1 MSQYDYIITGSGAS
15 GLMLAYR
22 MANDSFF
29 DNSSILIIDKEKKNF
44 DDRTW
49 CFWENGKG
57 EWDDL
62 LHKSWDKILF
72 ESNIYKNTIPL
83 QSYKYKMLRSGVF
96 YNKLWSI
103 INTKNNFRF
112 IEDTVVNIKNST
124 NGALVETLNSKYFT
138 TKLLNSIDFNK
149 NYTLQ
154 KKYPVLLQHFCGWF
168 VETDKNLFDDSTAT
182 FMDFTVNQKRNT
194 RFMYVLPISP
204 NKALFEYT
212 LFSKEVLTKEEYESE
227 LIKYLATKSI
237 TEYTITETEQGVI
250 PMTSYKFWKQNS
262 KNILHIGTVGGW
274 TKASTGYTFKNTS
287 KKTIQLITFLKTEN
301 DFTHFRKKTRFWW
314 YDLLLIDVLSSHNH
328 LGSKLFSTLFQRN
341 SLKNVFRFLD
351 EETSFIE
358 DLRIM
363 LSMPPLKFIVALFRR
378 VLNFTK

>member
-29 DNSSILIIDKEKKNF
+29 DNSSILIIDKEKKNS

-49 CFWENGKG
+49 CFWENGEG
-57 EWDDL
+57 EWDEL

-72 ESNIYKNTIPL
+72 ESNTYKNTIPL
-83 QSYKYKMLRSGVF
+83 QSYAYKMLRSGVF
-96 YNKLWSI
+96 YDKLWNF
-103 INTKNNFRF
+103 INTKNNIRF
-112 IEDTVVNIKNST
+112 IEDTVVNIEGSED
-124 NGALVETLNSKYFT
+124 GAIVETLKSKYFT
-138 TKLLNSIDFNK
+138 TKLLNSIDLNK
-149 NYTLQ
+149 KYTLQ

-168 VETDKNLFDDSTAT
+168 IETDKNLFDDSTAT
-182 FMDFTVNQKRNT
+182 FMDFTVDQKRNT

-227 LIKYLATKSI
+227 LLKYLAIKSI
-237 TEYTITETEQGVI
+237 TEYTITEIEQGVI
-250 PMTSYKFWKQNS
+250 PMTSYKFWEQNS

-287 KKTIQLITFLKTEN
+287 KKTIQLIAFLKAEN

-328 LGSKLFSTLFQRN
+328 LGSKLFSTLFKRN

-351 EETSFIE
+351 EETIFIE

-363 LSMPPLKFIVALFRR
+363 LSMPPLRFITALFRR
-378 VLNFTK
+378 VLNF

>member
-29 DNSSILIIDKEKKNF
+29 DNSSILIIDKEKKNS

-49 CFWENGKG
+49 CFWENGEG
-57 EWDDL
+57 EWDEL

-72 ESNIYKNTIPL
+72 ESNTYKNTIPL
-83 QSYKYKMLRSGVF
+83 QSYAYKMLRSGVF
-96 YNKLWSI
+96 YDKLWNF
-103 INTKNNFRF
+103 INTKNNIRF
-112 IEDTVVNIKNST
+112 IEDTVVNIEGSED
-124 NGALVETLNSKYFT
+124 GAIVETLKSKYFT
-138 TKLLNSIDFNK
+138 TKLLNSIDLNK

-168 VETDKNLFDDSTAT
+168 IETDKISFDDSTAT
-182 FMDFTVNQKRNT
+182 FMDFTVDQKRNT

-227 LIKYLATKSI
+227 LLKYLAIKSI
-237 TEYTITETEQGVI
+237 TEYTITEIEQGVI
-250 PMTSYKFWKQNS
+250 PMTSYKFWEQNS

-287 KKTIQLITFLKTEN
+287 KKTIQLIAFLKEEN

-314 YDLLLIDVLSSHNH
+314 YDLLLIDVLSSYNH
-328 LGSKLFSTLFQRN
+328 LGSKLFSTLFKRN

-351 EETSFIE
+351 EETIFIE

-363 LSMPPLKFIVALFRR
+363 LSMPPLRFITALFRR
-378 VLNFTK
+378 VLNF

>member
-29 DNSSILIIDKEKKNF
+29 DNSSILIIDKEKKNS

-49 CFWENGKG
+49 CFWENGEG
-57 EWDDL
+57 EWDEL

-72 ESNIYKNTIPL
+72 ESNTYKNTIPL
-83 QSYKYKMLRSGVF
+83 QSYAYKMLRSGVF
-96 YNKLWSI
+96 YDKLWNF
-103 INTKNNFRF
+103 INTKNNIRF
-112 IEDTVVNIKNST
+112 IEDTVVNIEGSED
-124 NGALVETLNSKYFT
+124 GAIVETLKSKYFT
-138 TKLLNSIDFNK
+138 TKLLNSIDLNK
-149 NYTLQ
+149 KYTLQ

-168 VETDKNLFDDSTAT
+168 IETDKISFDDSTAT
-182 FMDFTVNQKRNT
+182 FMDFTVDQKRNT

-227 LIKYLATKSI
+227 LLKYLAIKSI
-237 TEYTITETEQGVI
+237 TEYTITEIEQGVI
-250 PMTSYKFWKQNS
+250 PMTSYKFWEQNS

-287 KKTIQLITFLKTEN
+287 KKTIQLIAFLKEEN

-314 YDLLLIDVLSSHNH
+314 YDLLLIDVLSSYNH
-328 LGSKLFSTLFQRN
+328 LGSKLFSTLFKRN

-351 EETSFIE
+351 EETIFIE

-363 LSMPPLKFIVALFRR
+363 LSMPPLRFIKALFRR
-378 VLNFTK
+378 VLNF

>member
-1 MSQYDYIITGSGAS
+1 MQNYDYIITGSGAS

-22 MANDSFF
+22 MAKDSFF
-29 DNSSILIIDKEKKNF
+29 DNASILIIDKEKKTSN
-44 DDRTW
+44 DRTW
-49 CFWENGKG
+49 CFWENGEG
-57 EWDDL
+57 EWDEL

-83 QSYKYKMLRSGVF
+83 QSYAYKMLRSGVF
-96 YNKLWSI
+96 YDKLWNFI
-103 INTKNNFRF
+103 ETKNNISF
-112 IEDTVVNIKNST
+112 IKANVTSILDTAE
-124 NGALVETLNSKYFT
+124 GAFVETSIGQYRAV
-138 TKLLNSIDFNK
+138 KLLNSIDFDQK
-149 NYTLQ
+149 YTHQ
-154 KKYPVLLQHFCGWF
+154 EEYPVLLQHFTGWF
-168 VETDKNLFDDSTAT
+168 VETKKNYFDDSVAT
-182 FMDFTVNQKRNT
+182 FMDFTVDQKRNT

-212 LFSKEVLTKEEYESE
+212 LFSKEVLTKDEYEGE
-227 LIKYLATKSI
+227 LLKYLATKSI
-237 TEYTITETEQGVI
+237 TEYTITEIEQGVI
-250 PMTSYKFWKQNS
+250 PMTSYKFWEQNS

-287 KKTIQLITFLKTEN
+287 KKTIQLIAFLKAEN

-314 YDLLLIDVLSSHNH
+314 YDLLLIDVLSFHNH
-328 LGSKLFSTLFQRN
+328 LGSKLFSTLFKRN

-363 LSMPPLKFIVALFRR
+363 LSMPPLRFIIALFKR
-378 VLNFTK
+378 VLNY

>member
-22 MANDSFF
+22 MAKDSFF
-29 DNSSILIIDKEKKNF
+29 DNASILIIDKEKKTSN
-44 DDRTW
+44 DRTW
-49 CFWENGKG
+49 CFWENGEG
-57 EWDDL
+57 EWDEL
-62 LHKSWDKILF
+62 LQKSWDKILF

-83 QSYKYKMLRSGVF
+83 QSYAYKMLRSGIF
-96 YNKLWSI
+96 YDKLWNFI
-103 INTKNNFRF
+103 DTKNNIRF
-112 IEDTVVNIKNST
+112 IEDTVVDIKAST
-124 NGALVETLNSKYFT
+124 NGAIVETLKSNYFT
-138 TKLLNSIDFNK
+138 TKLLNSIDLNK

-168 VETDKNLFDDSTAT
+168 IETDKNLFDDSTAT
-182 FMDFTVNQKRNT
+182 FMDFTVDQKRNT

-212 LFSKEVLTKEEYESE
+212 LFSKEVLTKDEYEGE
-227 LIKYLATKSI
+227 LLKYLDTKFI
-237 TEYTITETEQGVI
+237 TEYTITEIEQGVI
-250 PMTSYKFWKQNS
+250 PMTSYKFWMQNS
-262 KNILHIGTVGGW
+262 KNILHIDTVGGW

-287 KKTIQLITFLKTEN
+287 KKTIQLIAFLKAEN

-314 YDLLLIDVLSSHNH
+314 YDLLLIDVLSSYNH
-328 LGSKLFSTLFQRN
+328 LGSKLFSTLFKRN

-363 LSMPPLKFIVALFRR
+363 LSMPPLRFIVALFRR
-378 VLNFTK
+378 VLNF

>member
-29 DNSSILIIDKEKKNF
+29 DNSSILIIDKEKKNS

-49 CFWENGKG
+49 CFWENGEG
-57 EWDDL
+57 EWDEL

-72 ESNIYKNTIPL
+72 ESNTYKNTIPL
-83 QSYKYKMLRSGVF
+83 QSYAYKMLRSGVF
-96 YNKLWSI
+96 YDKLWNF
-103 INTKNNFRF
+103 INTKNNIRF
-112 IEDTVVNIKNST
+112 IEDTVVNIEGSED
-124 NGALVETLNSKYFT
+124 GAIVETLRSKYFT
-138 TKLLNSIDFNK
+138 TKLLNSIDLNK
-149 NYTLQ
+149 KYTLQ

-168 VETDKNLFDDSTAT
+168 IETDKISFDDSTAT
-182 FMDFTVNQKRNT
+182 FMDFTVDQKRNT

-227 LIKYLATKSI
+227 LLKYLAIKSI
-237 TEYTITETEQGVI
+237 TEYTITEIEQGVI
-250 PMTSYKFWKQNS
+250 PMTSYKFWEQNS

-287 KKTIQLITFLKTEN
+287 KKTIQLIAFLKAEN

-314 YDLLLIDVLSSHNH
+314 YDLLLIDVLSSYNH
-328 LGSKLFSTLFQRN
+328 LGSKLFSTLFKRN

-351 EETSFIE
+351 EETIFIE

-363 LSMPPLKFIVALFRR
+363 LSMPPLRFITALFRR
-378 VLNFTK
+378 VLNF

>member
-29 DNSSILIIDKEKKNF
+29 DNSSILIIDKEKKNS

-49 CFWENGKG
+49 CFWENGEG
-57 EWDDL
+57 EWDEL

-72 ESNIYKNTIPL
+72 ESNTYKNTIPL
-83 QSYKYKMLRSGVF
+83 QSYAYKMLRSGVF
-96 YNKLWSI
+96 YDKLWNF
-103 INTKNNFRF
+103 INTKNNIRF
-112 IEDTVVNIKNST
+112 IEDTVVNIEGSED
-124 NGALVETLNSKYFT
+124 GAIVETLKSKYFT
-138 TKLLNSIDFNK
+138 TKLLNSIDLNK
-149 NYTLQ
+149 KYTLQ

-168 VETDKNLFDDSTAT
+168 IETDKISFDDSTAT
-182 FMDFTVNQKRNT
+182 FMDFTVDQKRNT

-227 LIKYLATKSI
+227 LLKYLAIKSI
-237 TEYTITETEQGVI
+237 TEYTITEIEQGVI
-250 PMTSYKFWKQNS
+250 PMTSYKFWEQNS

-287 KKTIQLITFLKTEN
+287 KKTIQLIAFLKAEN

-314 YDLLLIDVLSSHNH
+314 YDLLLIDVLSSYNN
-328 LGSKLFSTLFQRN
+328 LGSKLFSTLFKRN

-351 EETSFIE
+351 EETIFIE
-358 DLRIM
+358 DLIIM
-363 LSMPPLKFIVALFRR
+363 LSMPPLRFIKALFRR
-378 VLNFTK
+378 VLNF

>member
-29 DNSSILIIDKEKKNF
+29 DNSSILIIDKEKKNS

-49 CFWENGKG
+49 CFWENGEG
-57 EWDDL
+57 EWDEL

-72 ESNIYKNTIPL
+72 ESNTYKNTIPL
-83 QSYKYKMLRSGVF
+83 QSYAYKMLRSGVF
-96 YNKLWSI
+96 YDKLWNF
-103 INTKNNFRF
+103 INTKNNIRF
-112 IEDTVVNIKNST
+112 IEDTVVNIKGSED
-124 NGALVETLNSKYFT
+124 GAIVETLKSKYFT
-138 TKLLNSIDFNK
+138 TKLLNSIDLNK
-149 NYTLQ
+149 KYTLQ

-168 VETDKNLFDDSTAT
+168 IETDKISFDDSTAT
-182 FMDFTVNQKRNT
+182 FMDFTVDQKRNT

-227 LIKYLATKSI
+227 LLKYLAFKSI
-237 TEYTITETEQGVI
+237 TEYTITEIEQGVI
-250 PMTSYKFWKQNS
+250 PMTSYKFWEQNS

-287 KKTIQLITFLKTEN
+287 KKTIQLIAFLKAEN
-301 DFTHFRKKTRFWW
+301 DFTNFRKKTRFWW

-328 LGSKLFSTLFQRN
+328 LGSKLFSTLFKRN

-351 EETSFIE
+351 EETIFIE

-363 LSMPPLKFIVALFRR
+363 LSMPPLRFIKALFRR
-378 VLNFTK
+378 VLNF

>member
-29 DNSSILIIDKEKKNF
+29 DNSSILIIDKEKKNS

-49 CFWENGKG
+49 CFWENGEG
-57 EWDDL
+57 EWDEL

-72 ESNIYKNTIPL
+72 ESNTYKNTIPL
-83 QSYKYKMLRSGVF
+83 QSYAYKMLRSGVF
-96 YNKLWSI
+96 YDKLWNF
-103 INTKNNFRF
+103 INTKNNIRF
-112 IEDTVVNIKNST
+112 IEDTVVNIEGSED
-124 NGALVETLNSKYFT
+124 GAIVETLKSKYFT
-138 TKLLNSIDFNK
+138 TKLLNSIDLNK
-149 NYTLQ
+149 KYTLQ

-168 VETDKNLFDDSTAT
+168 IETDKISFDDSTAT
-182 FMDFTVNQKRNT
+182 FMDFTVDQKRNT

-212 LFSKEVLTKEEYESE
+212 LFSKEVLTKDEYEDE
-227 LIKYLATKSI
+227 LLKYLATKSI
-237 TEYTITETEQGVI
+237 TEYTITEIEQGVI
-250 PMTSYKFWKQNS
+250 PMTSYKFWEQNS

-287 KKTIQLITFLKTEN
+287 KKTIQLIAFLKAEN

-314 YDLLLIDVLSSHNH
+314 YDLLLIDVLSSYNH
-328 LGSKLFSTLFQRN
+328 LGSKLFSTLFKRN

-351 EETSFIE
+351 EETIFIE

-363 LSMPPLKFIVALFRR
+363 LSMPPLRFIKALFRR
-378 VLNFTK
+378 VLNF

>member
-29 DNSSILIIDKEKKNF
+29 DNSSILIIDKEKKNS

-49 CFWENGKG
+49 CFWENGEG
-57 EWDDL
+57 EWDEL

-72 ESNIYKNTIPL
+72 ESNTYKNTIPL
-83 QSYKYKMLRSGVF
+83 QSYAYKMLRSGVF
-96 YNKLWSI
+96 YDKLWNF
-103 INTKNNFRF
+103 INTKNNIRF
-112 IEDTVVNIKNST
+112 IEDTVVNI
-124 NGALVETLNSKYFT
+124 NGSEDGAIVETLKSKYFT
-138 TKLLNSIDFNK
+138 TKLLNSIDLNK
-149 NYTLQ
+149 KYTLQ

-168 VETDKNLFDDSTAT
+168 IETDKISFDDSTAT
-182 FMDFTVNQKRNT
+182 FMDFTVDQKRNT

-227 LIKYLATKSI
+227 LLKYLAIKSI
-237 TEYTITETEQGVI
+237 TEYTITEIEQGVI
-250 PMTSYKFWKQNS
+250 PMTSYKFWEQNS

-287 KKTIQLITFLKTEN
+287 KKTIQLIAFLKAEN
-301 DFTHFRKKTRFWW
+301 DFTNFRKKTRFWW

-328 LGSKLFSTLFQRN
+328 LGSKLFSTLFKRN

-351 EETSFIE
+351 EETIFIE

-363 LSMPPLKFIVALFRR
+363 LSMPPLRFIKALFRR
-378 VLNFTK
+378 VLNF

>member
-29 DNSSILIIDKEKKNF
+29 DNSSILIIDKEKKNS

-49 CFWENGKG
+49 CFWENGEG
-57 EWDDL
+57 EWDEL
-62 LHKSWDKILF
+62 LHKSWGKILF
-72 ESNIYKNTIPL
+72 ESNTYKNTIPL
-83 QSYKYKMLRSGVF
+83 QSYAYKMLRSGVF
-96 YNKLWSI
+96 YDKLWNF
-103 INTKNNFRF
+103 INTKNNIRF
-112 IEDTVVNIKNST
+112 IEDTVVNIEGSED
-124 NGALVETLNSKYFT
+124 GAIVETLKSKYFT
-138 TKLLNSIDFNK
+138 TKLLNSIDLNK
-149 NYTLQ
+149 KYTLQ

-168 VETDKNLFDDSTAT
+168 IETDKNSFDDSTAT
-182 FMDFTVNQKRNT
+182 FMDFTVDQKKNT

-227 LIKYLATKSI
+227 LIKYLAIKSI
-237 TEYTITETEQGVI
+237 TEYTITEIEQGVI
-250 PMTSYKFWKQNS
+250 PMTSYKFWEQNS

-287 KKTIQLITFLKTEN
+287 KKTIQLIAFLKAEN

-314 YDLLLIDVLSSHNH
+314 YDLLLIDVLSSYNH
-328 LGSKLFSTLFQRN
+328 LGSKLFSTLFKRN
-341 SLKNVFRFLD
+341 SLKNVFKFLD
-351 EETSFIE
+351 EETIFIE

-363 LSMPPLKFIVALFRR
+363 LSMPPLRFIKALFRR
-378 VLNFTK
+378 VLNF

>member
-29 DNSSILIIDKEKKNF
+29 DNSSILIIDKEKKNS

-49 CFWENGKG
+49 CFWENGEG
-57 EWDDL
+57 EWDEL

-72 ESNIYKNTIPL
+72 ESNTYKNTIPL
-83 QSYKYKMLRSGVF
+83 QSYAYKMLRSGVF
-96 YNKLWSI
+96 YDKLWNF
-103 INTKNNFRF
+103 INTKNNIRF
-112 IEDTVVNIKNST
+112 IEDTVVNIEGSED
-124 NGALVETLNSKYFT
+124 GAIVETLKSKYFT
-138 TKLLNSIDFNK
+138 TKLLNSIDLNK
-149 NYTLQ
+149 KYTLQ

-168 VETDKNLFDDSTAT
+168 IETDKISFDDSTAT
-182 FMDFTVNQKRNT
+182 FMDFTVDQKRNT

-227 LIKYLATKSI
+227 LLKYLAFKSI
-237 TEYTITETEQGVI
+237 TEYTITEIEQGVI
-250 PMTSYKFWKQNS
+250 PMTSYKFWEQNS

-287 KKTIQLITFLKTEN
+287 KKTIQLIAFLKEEN

-314 YDLLLIDVLSSHNH
+314 YDLLLIDVLSSYNH
-328 LGSKLFSTLFQRN
+328 LGSKLFSTLFKRN

-351 EETSFIE
+351 EETIFIE

-363 LSMPPLKFIVALFRR
+363 LSMPPLRFIKALFRR
-378 VLNFTK
+378 VLNF

>member
-29 DNSSILIIDKEKKNF
+29 DNSSILIIDREKKNS

-62 LHKSWDKILF
+62 LHKSWDKIVF
-72 ESNIYKNTIPL
+72 KSNLYQNTIPL
-83 QSYKYKMLRSGVF
+83 QSYTYKMIRSAKF
-96 YNKLWSI
+96 YKKLWNSI
-103 INTKNNFRF
+103 DAKNNISF
-112 IEDTVVNIKNST
+112 IEANVVSVLDTSEGTI
-124 NGALVETLNSKYFT
+124 VETSTGKYHAV
-138 TKLLNSIDFNK
+138 KLLNSVDFDQK
-149 NYTLQ
+149 YTQ
-154 KKYPVLLQHFCGWF
+154 QEKYPVLLQHFIGWF
-168 VETDKNLFDDSTAT
+168 VETKKNQFDDSAAT
-182 FMDFTVNQKRNT
+182 FMDFTVDQKRNT
-194 RFMYVLPISP
+194 RFMYVLPVSA

-212 LFSKEVLTKEEYESE
+212 LFSKDVLTTKEYERE
-227 LIKYLATKSI
+227 LQKYLELKSI
-237 TEYTITETEQGVI
+237 TDYTIIEKEKGVI
-250 PMTSYKFWKQNS
+250 PMTSFKFWQENS
-262 KNILHIGTVGGW
+262 KNILNIGTVGGW

-287 KKTIQLITFLKTEN
+287 KKTIQLIAFLKTEN
-301 DFTHFRKKTRFWW
+301 DFTNFRKKTRFWF
-314 YDLLLIDVLSSHNH
+314 YDLLMLDVLANYNH
-328 LGSKLFSTLFQRN
+328 LGSKLFSKLFQRN

-363 LSMPPLKFIVALFRR
+363 LSMPPLRFIIALFRR
-378 VLNFTK
+378 VLKLKN

>member
-1 MSQYDYIITGSGAS
+1 MQNYDYIITGSGAS

-22 MANDSFF
+22 MAKDSFF
-29 DNSSILIIDKEKKNF
+29 DNASILIIDKEKKTSN
-44 DDRTW
+44 DRTW
-49 CFWENGKG
+49 CFWENGEG
-57 EWDDL
+57 EWDEL

-83 QSYKYKMLRSGVF
+83 QSYAYKMLRSGIF
-96 YNKLWSI
+96 YDKLWNF
-103 INTKNNFRF
+103 INTKNNIRF
-112 IEDTVVNIKNST
+112 IEDTVVNIEGSED
-124 NGALVETLNSKYFT
+124 GAIVETLKSKYFT
-138 TKLLNSIDFNK
+138 TKLLNSIDLNK
-149 NYTLQ
+149 KYTLQ

-168 VETDKNLFDDSTAT
+168 IETDKISFDDSTAT
-182 FMDFTVNQKRNT
+182 FMDFTVDQKRNT

-227 LIKYLATKSI
+227 LLKYLAIKSI
-237 TEYTITETEQGVI
+237 TEYTITEIEQGVI
-250 PMTSYKFWKQNS
+250 PMTSYKFWEQNS

-287 KKTIQLITFLKTEN
+287 KKTIQLIAFLKAEN

-328 LGSKLFSTLFQRN
+328 LGSKLFSTLFKRN
-341 SLKNVFRFLD
+341 SLKSVFRFLD

-363 LSMPPLKFIVALFRR
+363 LSMPPLRFIVALFRR

>member
-29 DNSSILIIDKEKKNF
+29 DNSSILIIDKEKKNS

-49 CFWENGKG
+49 CFWENGEG
-57 EWDDL
+57 EWDEL

-72 ESNIYKNTIPL
+72 ESNTYKNTIPL
-83 QSYKYKMLRSGVF
+83 QSYAYKMLRSGVF
-96 YNKLWSI
+96 YDKLWNF
-103 INTKNNFRF
+103 INTKNNIRF
-112 IEDTVVNIKNST
+112 IEDTVVNIEASED
-124 NGALVETLNSKYFT
+124 GAIVETLRSKYFT
-138 TKLLNSIDFNK
+138 TKLLNSIDLNK
-149 NYTLQ
+149 KYTLQ

-168 VETDKNLFDDSTAT
+168 IETDKISFDDSTAT
-182 FMDFTVNQKRNT
+182 FMDFTVDQKRNT

-227 LIKYLATKSI
+227 LLKYLAIKSI
-237 TEYTITETEQGVI
+237 TEYTITEIEQGVI
-250 PMTSYKFWKQNS
+250 PMTSYKFWEQNS

-287 KKTIQLITFLKTEN
+287 KKTIQLIAFLKAEN
-301 DFTHFRKKTRFWW
+301 DFTNFRKKTRFWW

-328 LGSKLFSTLFQRN
+328 LGSKLFSTLFKRN

-351 EETSFIE
+351 EETIFIE

-363 LSMPPLKFIVALFRR
+363 LSMPPLRFIKALFRR
-378 VLNFTK
+378 VLNF

>member
-29 DNSSILIIDKEKKNF
+29 DNSSILIIDKEKKNS

-49 CFWENGKG
+49 CFWENGEG
-57 EWDDL
+57 EWDEL

-72 ESNIYKNTIPL
+72 ESNTYKNTIPL
-83 QSYKYKMLRSGVF
+83 QSYAYKMLRSGVF
-96 YNKLWSI
+96 YYKLWNF
-103 INTKNNFRF
+103 INTKNNIRF
-112 IEDTVVNIKNST
+112 IEDTVVNIEGSED
-124 NGALVETLNSKYFT
+124 GAIVETLKSKYFT
-138 TKLLNSIDFNK
+138 TKLLNSIDLNK
-149 NYTLQ
+149 KYTLQ

-168 VETDKNLFDDSTAT
+168 IETDKISFDDSTAT
-182 FMDFTVNQKRNT
+182 FMDFTVDQKRNT

-227 LIKYLATKSI
+227 LLKYLAIKSI
-237 TEYTITETEQGVI
+237 TEYTITEIEQGVI
-250 PMTSYKFWKQNS
+250 PMTSYKFWEQNS

-287 KKTIQLITFLKTEN
+287 KKTIQLIAFLKTEN

-314 YDLLLIDVLSSHNH
+314 YDLLLIDVLSSYNH
-328 LGSKLFSTLFQRN
+328 LGSKLFSTLFKRN

-363 LSMPPLKFIVALFRR
+363 LSMPPLRFIIALFKRM
-378 VLNFTK
+378 LNY

>member
-124 NGALVETLNSKYFT
+124 NGAIVETLNSKYFT
-138 TKLLNSIDFNK
+138 TKLLNSIDLNK

>member
-1 MSQYDYIITGSGAS
+1 MQNYDYIITGSGAS

-22 MANDSFF
+22 MAKDSFF
-29 DNSSILIIDKEKKNF
+29 DNASILIIDKEKKTSN
-44 DDRTW
+44 DRTW
-49 CFWENGKG
+49 CFWENGEG
-57 EWDDL
+57 EWDEL

-124 NGALVETLNSKYFT
+124 NGAIVETLNSKYFT
-138 TKLLNSIDFNK
+138 TKLLNSIDLNK

-287 KKTIQLITFLKTEN
+287 KKTIQLIAFLKTEN

>member
-29 DNSSILIIDKEKKNF
+29 DNSSILIIDREKKNS

-62 LHKSWDKILF
+62 LHKSWDKIVF
-72 ESNIYKNTIPL
+72 KSNLYQNTIPL
-83 QSYKYKMLRSGVF
+83 QSYTYKMIRSAKF
-96 YNKLWSI
+96 YKKLWNSI
-103 INTKNNFRF
+103 DAKNNISF
-112 IEDTVVNIKNST
+112 IEANVVSVLDTSEGTI
-124 NGALVETLNSKYFT
+124 VETSTGKYHAV
-138 TKLLNSIDFNK
+138 KLLNSVDFDQK
-149 NYTLQ
+149 YTQ
-154 KKYPVLLQHFCGWF
+154 QEKYPVLLQHFIGWF
-168 VETDKNLFDDSTAT
+168 VETKKNQFDDSAAT
-182 FMDFTVNQKRNT
+182 FMDFTVDQKRNT
-194 RFMYVLPISP
+194 RFMYVLPVSA

-212 LFSKEVLTKEEYESE
+212 LFSKDVLLKEEYEQE
-227 LIKYLATKSI
+227 LQKYLELKSI
-237 TEYTITETEQGVI
+237 TDYTIIEKEKGVI
-250 PMTSYKFWKQNS
+250 PMTSFKFWRDNS
-262 KNILHIGTVGGW
+262 KNILNIGTVGGW

-287 KKTIQLITFLKTEN
+287 KQTLQLISFLKSDK
-301 DFTHFRKKTRFWW
+301 DFTNYRKKTRFWF
-314 YDLLLIDVLSSHNH
+314 YDLLMLDVLANHNH
-328 LGSKLFSTLFQRN
+328 IGSKLFSKLFQRN
-341 SLKNVFRFLD
+341 SLKNIFRFLD

-378 VLNFTK
+378 VLNF

>member
-29 DNSSILIIDKEKKNF
+29 DNSSILIIDKEKKNS

-49 CFWENGKG
+49 CFWENGEG
-57 EWDDL
+57 EWDEL

-72 ESNIYKNTIPL
+72 ESNTYKNTIPL
-83 QSYKYKMLRSGVF
+83 QSYAYKMLRSGVF
-96 YNKLWSI
+96 YDKLWNF
-103 INTKNNFRF
+103 INTKNNIRF
-112 IEDTVVNIKNST
+112 IEDTVVNIEGSED
-124 NGALVETLNSKYFT
+124 GAIVETLKSKYFT
-138 TKLLNSIDFNK
+138 TKLLNSIDLNK
-149 NYTLQ
+149 KYTLQ

-168 VETDKNLFDDSTAT
+168 IETDKISFDDSTAT
-182 FMDFTVNQKRNT
+182 FMDFTVDQKRNT

-227 LIKYLATKSI
+227 LLKYLAIKSI
-237 TEYTITETEQGVI
+237 TEYTITEIEQGVI
-250 PMTSYKFWKQNS
+250 PMTSYKFWEQNS

-287 KKTIQLITFLKTEN
+287 KKTIQLIAFLKTEN

-314 YDLLLIDVLSSHNH
+314 YDLLLIDVLSSYNH
-328 LGSKLFSTLFQRN
+328 LGSKLFSTLFKRN

-351 EETSFIE
+351 EETIFIE

-363 LSMPPLKFIVALFRR
+363 LSMPPLRFIKALFRR
-378 VLNFTK
+378 VLNF

>member
-29 DNSSILIIDKEKKNF
+29 DNSSILIIDKEKKNS

-96 YNKLWSI
+96 YNKLWSF
-103 INTKNNFRF
+103 INTKNNIRF
-112 IEDTVVNIKNST
+112 IEDTVVNIKNSS
-124 NGALVETLNSKYFT
+124 NGAIVETLNSKYFT
-138 TKLLNSIDFNK
+138 NKLLNSIDLNK

-168 VETDKNLFDDSTAT
+168 IETDKNSFDDSTAT
-182 FMDFTVNQKRNT
+182 FMDFTVDQKKNT

-227 LIKYLATKSI
+227 LLKYLAIKST
-237 TEYTITETEQGVI
+237 TEYTITEIEQGVI
-250 PMTSYKFWKQNS
+250 PMTSYKFWEQNS

-287 KKTIQLITFLKTEN
+287 KKTIQLIAFLKAEN

-314 YDLLLIDVLSSHNH
+314 YDLLLIDVLSSYNH
-328 LGSKLFSTLFQRN
+328 LGSKLFSTLFKRN

-351 EETSFIE
+351 EETIFIE

-363 LSMPPLKFIVALFRR
+363 LSMPPLRFIKALFRR
-378 VLNFTK
+378 VLNF

>member
-29 DNSSILIIDKEKKNF
+29 DNSSILIIDKEKKNS

-49 CFWENGKG
+49 CFWENGEG
-57 EWDDL
+57 EWDEL

-72 ESNIYKNTIPL
+72 ESNTYKNTIPL
-83 QSYKYKMLRSGVF
+83 QSYAYKMLRSGVF
-96 YNKLWSI
+96 YDKLWNF
-103 INTKNNFRF
+103 INTKNNIRF
-112 IEDTVVNIKNST
+112 IEDTVVNIEASED
-124 NGALVETLNSKYFT
+124 GAIVETLRSKYFT
-138 TKLLNSIDFNK
+138 TKLLNSIDLNK
-149 NYTLQ
+149 KYTLQ

-168 VETDKNLFDDSTAT
+168 IETDKISFDDSTAT
-182 FMDFTVNQKRNT
+182 FMDFTVDQKRNT

-227 LIKYLATKSI
+227 LLKYLAIKSI
-237 TEYTITETEQGVI
+237 TGYTITEIEQGVI
-250 PMTSYKFWKQNS
+250 PMTSYKFWEQNS

-287 KKTIQLITFLKTEN
+287 KKTIKLIAFLKAEN
-301 DFTHFRKKTRFWW
+301 DFTNFRKKTRFWW

-328 LGSKLFSTLFQRN
+328 LGSKLFSTLFKRN

-351 EETSFIE
+351 EETIFIE

-363 LSMPPLKFIVALFRR
+363 LSMPPLRFIKALFRR
-378 VLNFTK
+378 VLNF

>member
-29 DNSSILIIDKEKKNF
+29 DNSSILIIDKEKKNS

-49 CFWENGKG
+49 CFWENGEG
-57 EWDDL
+57 EWDEL

-72 ESNIYKNTIPL
+72 ESNTYKNTIPL
-83 QSYKYKMLRSGVF
+83 QSYAYKMLRSGVF
-96 YNKLWSI
+96 YDKLWNF
-103 INTKNNFRF
+103 INTKNNIRF
-112 IEDTVVNIKNST
+112 IEDTVVNIEGSED
-124 NGALVETLNSKYFT
+124 GAIVETLRSKYFT
-138 TKLLNSIDFNK
+138 TKLLNSIDLNK
-149 NYTLQ
+149 KYTLQ

-168 VETDKNLFDDSTAT
+168 IETDKISFDDSTAT
-182 FMDFTVNQKRNT
+182 FMDFTVDQKRNT

-227 LIKYLATKSI
+227 LLKYLAIKSI
-237 TEYTITETEQGVI
+237 TEYTITEIEQGVI
-250 PMTSYKFWKQNS
+250 PMTSYKFWEQNS

-287 KKTIQLITFLKTEN
+287 KKTIQLIAFLKAEN

-314 YDLLLIDVLSSHNH
+314 YDLLLIDVLSSYNH
-328 LGSKLFSTLFQRN
+328 LGSKLFSTLFKRN

-351 EETSFIE
+351 EETIFIE

-363 LSMPPLKFIVALFRR
+363 LSMPPLRFIKALFRR
-378 VLNFTK
+378 VLNF

>member
-29 DNSSILIIDKEKKNF
+29 DNSSILIIDKEKKNS

-49 CFWENGKG
+49 CFWENGEG
-57 EWDDL
+57 EWDEL

-72 ESNIYKNTIPL
+72 ESNTYKNTIPL
-83 QSYKYKMLRSGVF
+83 QSYAYKMLRSGVF
-96 YNKLWSI
+96 YYKLWNF
-103 INTKNNFRF
+103 INTKNNIRF
-112 IEDTVVNIKNST
+112 IEDTVVNIEGSED
-124 NGALVETLNSKYFT
+124 GAIVETLKSKYFT
-138 TKLLNSIDFNK
+138 TKLLNSIDLNK
-149 NYTLQ
+149 KYTLQ

-168 VETDKNLFDDSTAT
+168 IETDKISFDDSTAT
-182 FMDFTVNQKRNT
+182 FMDFTVDQKRNT

-227 LIKYLATKSI
+227 LLKYLAIKSI
-237 TEYTITETEQGVI
+237 TEYTITEIEQGVI
-250 PMTSYKFWKQNS
+250 PMTSYKFWEQNS

-287 KKTIQLITFLKTEN
+287 KKTIQLIAFLKAEN
-301 DFTHFRKKTRFWW
+301 DFTNFRKKTRFWW
-314 YDLLLIDVLSSHNH
+314 YDLLLIDVLSSYNH
-328 LGSKLFSTLFQRN
+328 LGSKLFSTLFKRN

-351 EETSFIE
+351 EETIFIE

-363 LSMPPLKFIVALFRR
+363 LSMPPLRFIKALFRR
-378 VLNFTK
+378 VLNF

>member
-1 MSQYDYIITGSGAS
+1 MQNYDYIITGSGAS

-22 MANDSFF
+22 MAKDSFF
-29 DNSSILIIDKEKKNF
+29 DNASILIIDKEKKTSN
-44 DDRTW
+44 DRTW
-49 CFWENGKG
+49 CFWENGEG
-57 EWDDL
+57 EWDEL

-83 QSYKYKMLRSGVF
+83 QSYAYKMLRSGIF
-96 YNKLWSI
+96 YDKLWNFI
-103 INTKNNFRF
+103 DTKNNIRF
-112 IEDTVVNIKNST
+112 IEDTVVDIKAST
-124 NGALVETLNSKYFT
+124 NGAIVETLKSNYFT
-138 TKLLNSIDFNK
+138 TKLLNSIDLNK

-168 VETDKNLFDDSTAT
+168 IETDKNLFDDSTAT
-182 FMDFTVNQKRNT
+182 FMDFTVDQKRNT

-227 LIKYLATKSI
+227 LLKYLAVKSI
-237 TEYTITETEQGVI
+237 TEYTITEIEQGVI
-250 PMTSYKFWKQNS
+250 PMTSYKFWEQNS

-287 KKTIQLITFLKTEN
+287 KKTIQLIAFLKAEN

-314 YDLLLIDVLSSHNH
+314 YDLLLIDVLSSYNH
-328 LGSKLFSTLFQRN
+328 LGSKLFSTLFKRN

-363 LSMPPLKFIVALFRR
+363 LSMPPLRFIVALFRR
-378 VLNFTK
+378 VLNF